1 MFILILDNTSDRFTR
16 EENFKMG
23 KLAPKDLKV
32 SYAKVT
38 PKGILFLGIRF
49 SCIRAVR
56 EQWFE
61 KAMLEN
67 GWRIKVYYYE
77 DNASNIFILN
87 KEEERLDVCNCI
99 KTTSY
104 SGSKL
109 ERYFESIQ
117 LLKSLRKQSKRKE
130 PKGIKGAKLRGAFGK
145 SIEQ

>member
-1 MFILILDNTSDRFTR
+1 MEKT
-16 EENFKMG
+16 
-23 KLAPKDLKV
+23 APKDLKV

-49 SCIRAVR
+49 SCIRAIR

-61 KAMLEN
+61 KAMIDK

-87 KEEERLDVCNCI
+87 TEEESLDVCNSI
-99 KTTSY
+99 RVSDFP
-104 SGSKL
+104 GSKL
-109 ERYFESIQ
+109 ERYFQSIQ
-117 LLKSLRKQSKRKE
+117 LLKGLRKQNKRRTIKRIKE
-130 PKGIKGAKLRGAFGK
+130 TNSREVSCD